1 MKFKRIAICLMLAG
15 AVSAAPFQE
24 PFYLMGKSGKKTL
37 FAKVNEQMLS
47 PGDRAAAD
55 KARLLGGNASHA
67 GEVYFRKGVV
77 SSANRYISTGRI
89 LVRFAEGSRVDLK
102 AFAGANELVFVRSFG
117 QGGSSAVFI
126 NESDSDDVTRSN
138 ALLGD
143 SSVTSA
149 APDWVLPLKLY

>member
-1 MKFKRIAICLMLAG
+1 M
-15 AVSAAPFQE
+15 
-24 PFYLMGKSGKKTL
+24 
-37 FAKVNEQMLS
+37 
-47 PGDRAAAD
+47 
-55 KARLLGGNASHA
+55 
-67 GEVYFRKGVV
+67 
-77 SSANRYISTGRI
+77 
-89 LVRFAEGSRVDLK
+89 K
-102 AFAGANELVFVRSFG
+102 AFAGANGLVFVRSFG